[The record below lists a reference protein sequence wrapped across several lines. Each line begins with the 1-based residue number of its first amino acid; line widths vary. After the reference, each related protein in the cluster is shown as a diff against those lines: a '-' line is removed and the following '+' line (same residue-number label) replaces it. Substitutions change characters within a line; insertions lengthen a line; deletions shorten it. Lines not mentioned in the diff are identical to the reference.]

1 MTAQMAEALLPRVS
15 GRHRDRALASARKCR
30 AIQLKLQGL
39 TYQQIADELGY
50 TSRGTVYK
58 IIKTAQATQLTGAV
72 EEHLDIE
79 VSRLNALQAPSSVPG
94 HLLGHGLVV
103 VRRGDVPVNPHRYQQ
118 LLVPR
123 RTTHSSRQ
131 RRGLCGLGHAV
142 CTSPQGLHRTA
153 ADGTDKA
160 RLTQAELAERD
171 GLSVTMV
178 QNLERLP
185 NARNPRLRPP
195 RRRR

>member
-1 MTAQMAEALLPRVS
+1 MAAQPLETVVLPRVN

-79 VSRLNALQAPSSVPG
+79 VSRLNALQAVVWPAAVLAGMVGAGAALLHWKVAGFGALDPRQELRFVVP
-94 HLLGHGLVV
+94 
-103 VRRGDVPVNPHRYQQ
+103 
-118 LLVPR
+118 
-123 RTTHSSRQ
+123 
-131 RRGLCGLGHAV
+131 
-142 CTSPQGLHRTA
+142 
-153 ADGTDKA
+153 
-160 RLTQAELAERD
+160 
-171 GLSVTMV
+171 SVTAIAV
-178 QNLERLP
+178 GSQLVLGSLLISILQIRHTSTTPSASEVEGGDGPTVRDP
-185 NARNPRLRPP
+185 NSRPHATDSAQA
-195 RRRR
+195 